1 MLNAR
6 YYKNQHNLLMPIGL
20 IIFVLSFVL
29 IASTSGPYLAR
40 ASRVERVSIDPVT
53 MPEQTIDLNQ
63 AADLMQ
69 RRCSKC
75 HTLDRVVGARKR
87 ALVDQRCGRC
97 HSLDRV
103 YKTVQCSGFVLSCVG
118 RAVGNVKLDA

>member
-1 MLNAR
+1 MLIAR
-6 YYKNQHNLLMPIGL
+6 YYRNQHNLLMPIG
-20 IIFVLSFVL
+20 L